1 MKIVHPGSNRVG
13 SFNILNEVLRDDAPM
28 CAALFA
34 LCTLLASEDHESGR
48 GKTYIA
54 ASALFEP
61 LAEGE
66 EIPEYRIE
74 FARDCPLPNPEWEA
88 KRVNSGAFGFAAF
101 RKIIVRAPPA
111 QLAARPHQTR
121 LH

>member
-1 MKIVHPGSNRVG
+1 MEIVHPDSNRVG

-74 FARDCPLPNPEWEA
+74 FAYDQPFANPEWEA
-88 KRVNSGAFGFAAF
+88 RRVASGKFGFAAF
-101 RKIIVRAPPA
+101 RKIIVRVPTA
-111 QLAARPHQTR
+111 QSGAHPQQMRVH
-121 LH
+121 

>member
-1 MKIVHPGSNRVG
+1 MEIVHPGSNCIG
-13 SFNILNEVLRDDAPM
+13 SFNILDATLRDDAPM

-34 LCTLLASEDHESGR
+34 LCTLLAVEDHESGR

-74 FARDCPLPNPEWEA
+74 FAYDRPFEIPELEA
-88 KRVNSGAFGFAAF
+88 RRVASGKFGFAAF
-101 RKIIVRAPPA
+101 RKIIVRVPTA
-111 QLAARPHQTR
+111 QSGAHPQQT
-121 LH
+121 LIH